1 MTGGTLLLRK
11 WFLGLTVVSIWL
23 IWLTPPLPAAMINA
37 VIRDDDNNLRAWGGE
52 NYRAAPVLEILN
64 RGDHVRVSEKRGRWV
79 YVSTPEGFYGWV
91 NAGCLSPAPDIGWLK
106 DMPAGLKERLGQFL
120 EELRAAAES
129 RNFPHLARL
138 FAPGG
143 LIIQARR
150 FKDAGL
156 DPSQQRPQV
165 VPLWYASDVSVTMG
179 TAWQLLIAGTRP
191 PAAESYW
198 DKASHSFKVK
208 AGTALGAGYVA
219 MDKEKP
225 LLPTHLAALRL
236 APEVH
241 FVRGFSADLEGYPG
255 PYPFQDPRRTPFS
268 WVLEVG
274 PHRYLL
280 MQFNRVGL
288 YLVVTDRPGEGLRL
302 RAIFTQAP

>member
-64 RGDHVRVSEKRGRWV
+64 RGDHVRVWEKRGRWV

-106 DMPAGLKERLGQFL
+106 DMPAGLKELLGQFL
-120 EELRAAAES
+120 VELRAAAES

-156 DPSQQRPQV
+156 DPSQQKPQV

-191 PAAESYW
+191 PAAEAYW

-219 MDKEKP
+219 LDKEKP

>member
-1 MTGGTLLLRK
+1 MSGYKLLLRK
-11 WFLGLTVVSIWL
+11 LLLGLTVVSIWL
-23 IWLTPPLPAAMINA
+23 ICLAPPLQAAMVNA
-37 VIRDDDNNLRAWGGE
+37 VVRDDDNNLRAWGGE
-52 NYRAAPVLEILN
+52 NYREAPVLEILN
-64 RGDHVRVSEKRGRWV
+64 RGDHVRVWDKRGRWV

-91 NAGCLSPAPDIGWLK
+91 NAGCLRAAPDIGWLK
-106 DMPAGLKERLGQFL
+106 DMSPGLKERLGEFL
-120 EELRAAAES
+120 ERLRVAAQS
-129 RNFPHLARL
+129 RNFQQLARL
-138 FAPGG
+138 FTPGG

-150 FKDAGL
+150 FKDAGV

-191 PAAESYW
+191 PAAEAFW
-198 DKASHSFKVK
+198 DKASHSFKV
-208 AGTALGAGYVA
+208 GTAMGAGYVA
-219 MDKEKP
+219 LDKEKP

-241 FVRGFSADLEGYPG
+241 YVRGFSADLEGYPG

-268 WVLEVG
+268 WVLQVG
-274 PHRYLL
+274 PDRYLL

-288 YLVVTDRPGEGLRL
+288 YLVITDRPGEGLRL
-302 RAIFTQAP
+302 RAVFTQAP

>member
-64 RGDHVRVSEKRGRWV
+64 RGDHVRVWEKRGRWV

-156 DPSQQRPQV
+156 DPSQQKPQV

-191 PAAESYW
+191 PAAEFYW

-274 PHRYLL
+274 PDRYLL